1 VKGKESVFSRGEY
14 DNNNDDDEQEEESK
28 KKFRFVRAN
37 TQKYR
42 RAFFFKFSRGV
53 LRGVCACR

>member
-1 VKGKESVFSRGEY
+1 MKGKESVFSRGEY
-14 DNNNDDDEQEEESK
+14 DNNNDDDEKEEESK

-42 RAFFFKFSRGV
+42 RAFFFQILSRCFS
-53 LRGVCACR
+53 LRGV